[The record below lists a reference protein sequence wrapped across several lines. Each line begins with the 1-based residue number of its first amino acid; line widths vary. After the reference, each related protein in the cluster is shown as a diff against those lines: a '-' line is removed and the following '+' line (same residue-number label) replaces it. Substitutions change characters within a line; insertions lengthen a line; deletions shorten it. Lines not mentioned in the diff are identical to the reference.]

1 MNKLTIKI
9 EDSIYLN
16 NDLEKYLN
24 SLDGVISSKVDIDN
38 DSIYIEYD
46 SSIIS
51 LKVLKTELIMYLD
64 IKKVPSILA
73 FDKHT
78 ENNIK
83 DTIVIKDLCCE
94 YCLKGMIEELLEID
108 GIESAYTDF
117 DYHNKSNVNIFISY
131 NDKVINKEKI
141 NEISDKL
148 NVNE

>member
-117 DYHNKSNVNIFISY
+117 DYHNKFNVNIFITY
-131 NDKVINKEKI
+131 NDKIINKEKI
-141 NEISDKL
+141 KEISDKF
-148 NVNE
+148 NMN

>member
-9 EDSIYLN
+9 EDSMYLN
-16 NDLEKYLN
+16 NDLEDYLN
-24 SLDGVISSKVDIDN
+24 SIDGVISSKVDIDN

-46 SSIIS
+46 SSIIP
-51 LKVLKTELIMYLD
+51 LEALKTELIMYLD

-83 DTIVIKDLCCE
+83 DTIVIRDLCCE

-117 DYHNKSNVNIFISY
+117 DYYNKYNVNIFITY
-131 NDKVINKEKI
+131 NDKIINKEKI
-141 NEISDKL
+141 NEISDKF
-148 NVNE
+148 NKN